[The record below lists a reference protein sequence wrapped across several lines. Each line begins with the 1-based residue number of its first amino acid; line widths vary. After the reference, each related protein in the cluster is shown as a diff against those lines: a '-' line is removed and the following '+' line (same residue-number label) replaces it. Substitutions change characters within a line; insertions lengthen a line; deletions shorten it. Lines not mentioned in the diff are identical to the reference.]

1 MNGPIFAIDPSS
13 TRTGWAVI
21 QPPERLLQ
29 AGLLLPSKTRAA
41 SEFRIETMCQDLRDL
56 LDEWQP
62 TVVVIEWTSGKVN
75 VKRHGGAG
83 AGLAVYGIAIGAL
96 WQTAV
101 VWAESRESPAHVRC
115 VDENQWTCGTSKRR
129 RMAAAQCQ
137 FPEYHNA
144 VDPGG
149 DIADA
154 IGLASWLLKERRV
167 KMIRGGAL

>member
-13 TRTGWAVI
+13 TRTGWAVM

-41 SEFRIETMCQDLRDL
+41 SEFRVETMCRDLREL

-62 TVVVIEWTSGKVN
+62 AVVVIEWTSGKVN
-75 VKRHGGAG
+75 VRRHGGAG
-83 AGLAVYGIAIGAL
+83 AGLAIYGIAIGAL

-101 VWAESRESPAHVRC
+101 IWATSVESCECLARVQC
-115 VDENQWTCGTSKRR
+115 VEENQWTCGTLKQR
-129 RMAAAQCQ
+129 RMAAVQCQ
-137 FPEYHNA
+137 FPEYRNA
-144 VDPGG
+144 IDPGG

-154 IGLASWLLKERRV
+154 IGLASWWLKEHTVCKR
-167 KMIRGGAL
+167 L